1 MSEQRLPRSPSG
13 LARAGRR
20 LWKSVV
26 EDADS
31 QGIDL
36 DSLELSHLEDACRLA
51 DRLEQMESELAAS
64 STGFMVRGYQGQPV
78 AHPLLGEIR
87 QTRALR
93 ALTLARIRVTPPE
106 EKQGATCSHLGCSSA
121 TPPTRDGE
129 KPDGS
134 ATDAA
139 R

>member
-1 MSEQRLPRSPSG
+1 MSEQRLPRPPTG

-26 EDADS
+26 EDDDS

-36 DSLELSHLEDACRLA
+36 DALELSHLEDACRLA
-51 DRLEQMESELAAS
+51 DRLEEMEAELAQS
-64 STGFMVRGYQGQPV
+64 PTGFMVKGYQGQPV

-93 ALTLARIRVTPPE
+93 ALTLACIRVTPPE
-106 EKQGATCSHLGCSSA
+106 EKQSGSVFPLGVQQ
-121 TPPTRDGE
+121 R
-129 KPDGS
+129 
-134 ATDAA
+134 AA
-139 R
+139 ANKRWGKV

>member
-1 MSEQRLPRSPSG
+1 MSEQRLPRPPTG

-106 EKQGATCSHLGCSSA
+106 EKQGATVFALGVQQ
-121 TPPTRDGE
+121 R
-129 KPDGS
+129 
-134 ATDAA
+134 DAA
-139 R
+139 NKRWRKA